1 MYSDGGGNREY
12 RVTANTAAT
21 ARAQRGIPW
30 RLILGY
36 AIAIITYAMRI
47 LSNTLSAAYYR
58 SS

>member
-1 MYSDGGGNREY
+1 MVVATGN
-12 RVTANTAAT
+12 TANAAAT
-21 ARAQRGIPW
+21 ARAQRPPLWQRGIPW